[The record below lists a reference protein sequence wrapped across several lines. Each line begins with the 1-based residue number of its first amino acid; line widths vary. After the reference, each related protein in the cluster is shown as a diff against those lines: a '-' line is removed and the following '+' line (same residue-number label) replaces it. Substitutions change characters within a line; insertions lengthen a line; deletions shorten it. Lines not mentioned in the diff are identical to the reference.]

1 MEDETLSSHVL
12 SVFLVT
18 IEMLCHKCYATN
30 LERTSAFKIF
40 PNCSMAT
47 KPRQKLRSIVTI
59 LRQRNF
65 RCLVTEP

>member
-1 MEDETLSSHVL
+1 MEDETLSSYVL

-40 PNCSMAT
+40 PNCSME
-47 KPRQKLRSIVTI
+47 KLRSSVTI

-65 RCLVTEP
+65 RCLVTDP

>member
-40 PNCSMAT
+40 PNYSMAT
-47 KPRQKLRSIVTI
+47 KP
-59 LRQRNF
+59 
-65 RCLVTEP
+65 